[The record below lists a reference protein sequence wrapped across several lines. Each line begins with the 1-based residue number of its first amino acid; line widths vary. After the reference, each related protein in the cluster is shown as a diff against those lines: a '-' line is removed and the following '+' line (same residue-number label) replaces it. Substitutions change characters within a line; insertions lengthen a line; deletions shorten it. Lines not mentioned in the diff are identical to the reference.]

1 MSPEDK
7 KLLSVYTFQHNF
19 PQLFKSQ
26 KKEKKKGFSLLLIKD
41 REDKTE
47 KTNSNP
53 HPIYQMFWMKFR
65 LKNQKDSFFSLFQQ
79 WH

>member
-7 KLLSVYTFQHNF
+7 KLLSVYTLQHTF

-26 KKEKKKGFSLLLIKD
+26 KKKKKEKKGFSLLLIKD

-53 HPIYQMFWMKFR
+53 HPIY
-65 LKNQKDSFFSLFQQ
+65 
-79 WH
+79 